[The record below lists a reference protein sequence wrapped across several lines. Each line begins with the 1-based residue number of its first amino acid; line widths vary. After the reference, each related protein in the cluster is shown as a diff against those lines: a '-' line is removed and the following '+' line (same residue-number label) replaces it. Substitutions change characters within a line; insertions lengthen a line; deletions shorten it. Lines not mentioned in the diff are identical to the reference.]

1 MISFTSNTS
10 TDKFQLMKSGKDVEV
25 TIIVMNGQFEWSSNT
40 ISIVQSFF
48 SSLQRSRSYSGEMIL
63 QSSSSPSAKKTGKLP
78 WKLPED
84 LNTTLNFEATNINM
98 FITNNYK
105 GELSCCTCCFT
116 GASYQ
121 YMFQKNSKNEMKSV
135 VMGGGFNYCKL
146 PIF

>member
-84 LNTTLNFEATNINM
+84 LNITLNFEATNINM
-98 FITNNYK
+98 FMTNNYK
-105 GELSCCTCCFT
+105 GELLCCTCCFT
-116 GASYQ
+116 RATYQ
-121 YMFQKNSKNEMKSV
+121 YMFQNRKIQKMK
-135 VMGGGFNYCKL
+135 
-146 PIF
+146 

>member
-105 GELSCCTCCFT
+105 GELLCCTCCFT
-116 GASYQ
+116 GTTYQ
-121 YMFQKNSKNEMKSV
+121 YMFQKRKIQKMK
-135 VMGGGFNYCKL
+135 
-146 PIF
+146 

>member
-1 MISFTSNTS
+1 
-10 TDKFQLMKSGKDVEV
+10 MKSGKDVEV
-25 TIIVMNGQFEWSSNT
+25 TIIVMNGQLEWSSNT
-40 ISIVQSFF
+40 IGIVQSFF

-105 GELSCCTCCFT
+105 GELWCCTCCFT
-116 GASYQ
+116 GATYL
-121 YMFQKNSKNEMKSV
+121 YMFQNRKIQKMK
-135 VMGGGFNYCKL
+135 
-146 PIF
+146 

>member
-1 MISFTSNTS
+1 
-10 TDKFQLMKSGKDVEV
+10 MKSGKDVEV
-25 TIIVMNGQFEWSSNT
+25 TIIVMNGQLEWSSNT
-40 ISIVQSFF
+40 IGIVQSFF

-105 GELSCCTCCFT
+105 GELLCCTCCFT
-116 GASYQ
+116 GATYQ
-121 YMFQKNSKNEMKSV
+121 YMFQKRKIQKMK
-135 VMGGGFNYCKL
+135 
-146 PIF
+146 

>member
-98 FITNNYK
+98 FMTNNYK
-105 GELSCCTCCFT
+105 GELLCCTCCFT
-116 GASYQ
+116 GATYQ
-121 YMFQKNSKNEMKSV
+121 YMFQNRKIQKMK
-135 VMGGGFNYCKL
+135 
-146 PIF
+146 

>member
-1 MISFTSNTS
+1 
-10 TDKFQLMKSGKDVEV
+10 MKSGKDVEV

-116 GASYQ
+116 GATYL
-121 YMFQKNSKNEMKSV
+121 YMFQNRKIQKMK
-135 VMGGGFNYCKL
+135 
-146 PIF
+146 

>member
-1 MISFTSNTS
+1 MISFTWNGS

-25 TIIVMNGQFEWSSNT
+25 TIIVMNGQLEWSSNT
-40 ISIVQSFF
+40 IGIVQSFF

-78 WKLPED
+78 WKLPAD

-105 GELSCCTCCFT
+105 GELLCCTCCFT
-116 GASYQ
+116 EAA
-121 YMFQKNSKNEMKSV
+121 
-135 VMGGGFNYCKL
+135 
-146 PIF
+146 

>member
-63 QSSSSPSAKKTGKLP
+63 QSSYSPSAKKTGKLP

-105 GELSCCTCCFT
+105 GELLCCTCCFT
-116 GASYQ
+116 GATYQ
-121 YMFQKNSKNEMKSV
+121 YMFQNRKIQKM
-135 VMGGGFNYCKL
+135 
-146 PIF
+146 I

>member
-84 LNTTLNFEATNINM
+84 LNITLNFEATNINM

-105 GELSCCTCCFT
+105 GELLCCTCCFT
-116 GASYQ
+116 GATYQ
-121 YMFQKNSKNEMKSV
+121 YMFQKRKIQKMK
-135 VMGGGFNYCKL
+135 
-146 PIF
+146 

>member
-105 GELSCCTCCFT
+105 GELLCCTCCFT
-116 GASYQ
+116 GATYL
-121 YMFQKNSKNEMKSV
+121 YMFQNRKIQKMK
-135 VMGGGFNYCKL
+135 
-146 PIF
+146 

>member
-1 MISFTSNTS
+1 
-10 TDKFQLMKSGKDVEV
+10 MKSGKDVEV

-63 QSSSSPSAKKTGKLP
+63 QSSYSPSAKKTGKLP

-105 GELSCCTCCFT
+105 GELLCCTCCFT
-116 GASYQ
+116 GATYQ
-121 YMFQKNSKNEMKSV
+121 YMFQKRKIQKMK
-135 VMGGGFNYCKL
+135 
-146 PIF
+146 

>member
-1 MISFTSNTS
+1 
-10 TDKFQLMKSGKDVEV
+10 MKSGKDVEV
-25 TIIVMNGQFEWSSNT
+25 TIIVMNGQLEWSSNT
-40 ISIVQSFF
+40 IGIVQSFF

-105 GELSCCTCCFT
+105 GELLCCKCCFSGATCTCLFPKENLKKWCFF
-116 GASYQ
+116 GGGVGGG
-121 YMFQKNSKNEMKSV
+121 V
-135 VMGGGFNYCKL
+135 VGFNYCRL
-146 PIF
+146 QIFYQNHGDIIL